1 MKNNEFF
8 KYNDIILKKMS
19 VFLNCEPDF
28 VTADIIKELCSE
40 FSVSEEEAFSFILAA
55 EIGLDVE
62 ENARDR
68 EIFELYFPKMI
79 KKLNIEDF
87 SNDPYLNEVK
97 IPEKACGRWEFKLEK
112 YKPYEAF
119 ACNDLLSL
127 PDGRVIPQIGFFD
140 SEFSYP
146 AVLEGGREWMLI
158 TPNEIN
164 TMAKP
169 IACAR
174 GKVLTYGLG
183 LGYFAFMAARK
194 EEVLSVTVVEK
205 ERAVIELFE
214 KYIRPSLSCAEKI
227 EIVCDDAFDFAEN
240 KMSEGKYDFVFADIW
255 HDPSDGVS
263 AYKRFKSLEY
273 KLPCAEFL
281 YWIED
286 TIKCYL

>member
-1 MKNNEFF
+1 
-8 KYNDIILKKMS
+8 MS
-19 VFLNCEPDF
+19 VFLNFESDF

-62 ENARDR
+62 ENVRDR

-79 KKLNIEDF
+79 KKLNVKDF
-87 SNDPYLNEVK
+87 LDDPYLKEVK
-97 IPEKACGRWEFKLEK
+97 IPEKACGRWEFKLES
-112 YKPYEAF
+112 YKAYEAF

-127 PDGRVIPQIGFFD
+127 PDGRIIPQIGFFD
-140 SEFSYP
+140 REFCYP
-146 AVLEGGREWMLI
+146 AVLEEGREWMLI

-169 IACAR
+169 IHRAR
-174 GKVLTYGLG
+174 GNVLTYGLG

-194 EEVLSVTVVEK
+194 DGVSSVTVVEK
-205 ERAVIELFE
+205 DSSVIELFE
-214 KYIRPSLSCAEKI
+214 EHIRPSLTCADKI
-227 EIVCDDAFDFAEN
+227 KIVRADAFDFAEN
-240 KMSEGKYDFVFADIW
+240 EMSAGNYDFVFADIW

-263 AYKRFKSLEY
+263 AYKRFKSLEH
-273 KLPCAEFL
+273 KAPAAEFA